1 MCVEKG
7 QIQLPEDLTG
17 ATFRVGSGEYADDM
31 ALVDTSPA
39 SLSASITRLQS
50 VCGRIG
56 LNISVKKTEWMYLHN
71 PTPTAMGECR
81 AQRTPNSH
89 CCDKIQIM
97 INGKPTLIKHV
108 SCFRYLGSTLSENG
122 GMDEDTRFRVLQA
135 TLCLS
140 KYNAIWKSELMLRQ
154 KVHFLKSHVF
164 PTLVYGAECG
174 NHTQLQLRQIDVF
187 LTICRRR
194 LLSIGKR
201 RADGKSHTNEKLQ
214 WRCRLPTPLD
224 MLSRRRLNFVT
235 KVVTRPACHVARN
248 MLYAEVD
255 KESVA
260 RRVGGRDQS
269 SYLNTIALDLR
280 YLYSGA
286 PAERSLDDFLSMA
299 FREGPKHAKKV
310 LMALKPDIAR
320 GSSLKL
326 VTARPRPH
334 TCHVVG
340 CSAAFAEQKEVYRH
354 IRKSHPTV
362 AEALPVGPTG
372 RVKQVRKDQGWEQY
386 RGYRLIQL

>member
-7 QIQLPEDLTG
+7 QIQLLEDLTG

-31 ALVDTSPA
+31 A

-122 GMDEDTRFRVLQA
+122 GVDEDTRFRVLQA

-140 KYNAIWKSELMLRQ
+140 KYDAIWKSELMLRQ

-187 LTICRRR
+187 LNICRRR

-201 RADGKSHTNEKLQ
+201 RADGKSQ
-214 WRCRLPTPLD
+214 RRCRLLTPLD
-224 MLSRRRLNFVT
+224 LLSRRWLNFVT

-326 VTARPRPH
+326 VTVRPRL
-334 TCHVVG
+334 
-340 CSAAFAEQKEVYRH
+340 KW
-354 IRKSHPTV
+354 
-362 AEALPVGPTG
+362 L
-372 RVKQVRKDQGWEQY
+372 
-386 RGYRLIQL
+386 

>member
-1 MCVEKG
+1 M
-7 QIQLPEDLTG
+7 PEDLTG

-97 INGKPTLIKHV
+97 IDGKPTLIKHV

-122 GMDEDTRFRVLQA
+122 GVDEDTSFQVLQA

-140 KYNAIWKSELMLRQ
+140 KYDAIWKSELMLRQ

-187 LTICRRR
+187 LNICRRR

-224 MLSRRRLNFVT
+224 MLSRRWLNFVT

-326 VTARPRPH
+326 VTVRPR
-334 TCHVVG
+334 
-340 CSAAFAEQKEVYRH
+340 
-354 IRKSHPTV
+354 
-362 AEALPVGPTG
+362 L
-372 RVKQVRKDQGWEQY
+372 
-386 RGYRLIQL
+386 